1 MKHRQQQYVGY
12 WQATTTS
19 PLTSL
24 GPGSR
29 WGPIIN
35 WLTYQASITRYQI
48 MSSPLLTHFQDTIS
62 MQPRND
68 KCISILKQ
76 EIVTH
81 LANPLR
87 QLRKDCRSCR
97 SSSCALMLACHS
109 GLQFTQF
116 TCHELLS
123 PSNITCTW
131 TEYVFP
137 PMVTKTLQ
145 ELAYWSASKFS
156 QHLPQSE
163 SFMEGLREPMW
174 LCMLQNP
181 IERSLVRISTFWV

>member
-1 MKHRQQQYVGY
+1 MKHQQQQYVGY

-24 GPGSR
+24 GSSSR

-62 MQPRND
+62 LQPRND
-68 KCISILKQ
+68 KCISKLKQ

-116 TCHELLS
+116 SCHKFLS
-123 PSNITCTW
+123 PSNITYPGPSMCSL
-131 TEYVFP
+131 P
-137 PMVTKTLQ
+137 
-145 ELAYWSASKFS
+145 WSPK
-156 QHLPQSE
+156 HYRNWLIEVLPNSV
-163 SFMEGLREPMW
+163 S
-174 LCMLQNP
+174 
-181 IERSLVRISTFWV
+181 ISLKVNLSWKV